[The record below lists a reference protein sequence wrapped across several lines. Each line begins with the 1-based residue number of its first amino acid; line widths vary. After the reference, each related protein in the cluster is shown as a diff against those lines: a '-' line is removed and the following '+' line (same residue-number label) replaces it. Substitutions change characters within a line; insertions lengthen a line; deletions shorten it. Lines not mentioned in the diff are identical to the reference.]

1 MLSGLCADLKGLS
14 TVALNLLLLCVKWQF
29 SALPPVIALIP
40 TCASYWRNI
49 LPNALTSALSL
60 FLWLS
65 GVKVSHKP
73 IKFNATSEELLRHE
87 INELAFEIQSLNDK
101 RDALIGKIVALE
113 TKGMDYCEQKA
124 YSLAIRWYGCKDFG
138 IFKRA
143 YREAVGSSGDL
154 DPSNTWGVHS
164 PASNWGKPPTY
175 KQMMEATGTTDT
187 ATAVLGEATNP
198 QAGRW

>member
-1 MLSGLCADLKGLS
+1 MSFGLFADLRGLS
-14 TVALNLLLLCVKWQF
+14 AVALNLPPLCERWLF

-40 TCASYWRNI
+40 TCASYWTNI

-60 FLWLS
+60 FLWLL

-113 TKGMDYCEQKA
+113 TKGMDYGEQKA
-124 YSLAIRWYGCKDFG
+124 YSLAIRWYACKDFG
-138 IFKRA
+138 IFKRS
-143 YREAVGSSGDL
+143 YREALGSSGDL
-154 DPSNTWGVHS
+154 DPSNTWGSHS
-164 PASNWGKPPTY
+164 PASNWGKPPTHR
-175 KQMMEATGTTDT
+175 QMMEATGTTNT
-187 ATAVLGEATNP
+187 AHAVVCEATNT
-198 QAGRW
+198 QAGR